1 MNFNLVLVLV
11 QYRFHCLNW
20 SCFVV
25 VLVASV
31 ELEAQ
36 PPQPQSVTLDGCA
49 DVPRCAAQKTAR
61 KKCNDFNRLSGSPEL
76 ILNLPKIKNSKTPE
90 GTALGHTGM
99 DGPQRANSI
108 SGCRANVRPEHA
120 QLEEEEGLLVIV
132 PTPKEGKSRNKK
144 EHLQLINGSRG
155 LQSVMLPPMTTLL
168 PLMVTLI
175 PPGKMRV
182 LLVVALM
189 EAKQC

>member
-11 QYRFHCLNW
+11 QCRFRCLNW
-20 SCFVV
+20 SYFVV
-25 VLVASV
+25 VLTAYESSGR
-31 ELEAQ
+31 
-36 PPQPQSVTLDGCA
+36 PPE
-49 DVPRCAAQKTAR
+49 

-76 ILNLPKIKNSKTPE
+76 ILNLPKFKNRKTPE
-90 GTALGHTGM
+90 GTVLGHTGM
-99 DGPQRANSI
+99 NGPERANFI

-120 QLEEEEGLLVIV
+120 QLGEGGGLLVIV

-144 EHLQLINGSRG
+144 EHLQLVNGSRG

-189 EAKQC
+189 EANQC